1 MTGQALGLRRFNS
14 VKELLEHLDREINS
28 LKSQVETLASRKASL
43 KARVEA
49 IKSIEALLWGASPTG
64 SKYQVAD
71 LGAVRVAVNPDP
83 ELELGEV
90 GKVAEEYGKRL
101 EALTKVRESV
111 SALEPLGN
119 SPLELEVIEEGGV
132 PRLIIIKV

>member
-1 MTGQALGLRRFNS
+1 MRKFNS
-14 VKELLEHLDREINS
+14 VKELLEHLDGEINS
-28 LKSQVETLASRKASL
+28 LKSNVETLTARTGSL

-49 IKSIEALLWGASPTG
+49 IRNIEKLLGGASTTSP
-64 SKYQVAD
+64 KYQVVD
-71 LGAVRVAVNPDP
+71 LGAVKVAVNPDP

-90 GKVAEEYGKRL
+90 GRVVEEYRKKL
-101 EALTKVRESV
+101 ETLTKVRENI
-111 SALEPLGN
+111 SALEPLGD

>member
-1 MTGQALGLRRFNS
+1 M
-14 VKELLEHLDREINS
+14 KELLEHLDGEINS
-28 LKSQVETLASRKASL
+28 LKSQVEKLAARTASL

-49 IKSIEALLWGASPTG
+49 IKSIEALLWGASTTTP
-64 SKYQVAD
+64 KYQVAD
-71 LGAVRVAVNPDP
+71 LGAVRVTVNPDP

-90 GKVAEEYGKRL
+90 GRVVEEYRKRL
-101 EALTKVRESV
+101 EALVKVRESV